1 MDDLGVPPETCLHDL
16 GNCPIFFF
24 ARSTATSDTFGATCH
39 SCGRWNCESQTS
51 IFCNICGASFQFA
64 QLSKDSRLTA
74 RDFQDLSGK
83 LHQLIGEY
91 TVKLGSS
98 GVPVE
103 KGSSSAPGHTTI
115 NRRPPSPP
123 CPRDRR
129 RRRREESSRSPE
141 RKRANSPR
149 WKPSLRPPPSP
160 AIGGGNL
167 VLKPREPTQHHPNN
181 TQRSAQHKPVVVP
194 PRIFPPPAEPPSSPK
209 PHRDQGA
216 KGTGKS
222 KDSKKA
228 KKAKKNRGVNRRTWW
243 EKIGI
248 QGQEQ
253 ARHCCKTHGKLRK
266 QAASEKPG

>member
-1 MDDLGVPPETCLHDL
+1 MFIFYQLWSCFSTKKARARFLEKSLHVLGK
-16 GNCPIFFF
+16 CPIFFF
-24 ARSTATSDTFGATCH
+24 ARSTATSDMFGATCH

-64 QLSKDSRLTA
+64 QFSKDSRLTA

-149 WKPSLRPPPSP
+149 WKPSLRLLPQP
-160 AIGGGNL
+160 
-167 VLKPREPTQHHPNN
+167 
-181 TQRSAQHKPVVVP
+181 
-194 PRIFPPPAEPPSSPK
+194 
-209 PHRDQGA
+209 
-216 KGTGKS
+216 
-222 KDSKKA
+222 
-228 KKAKKNRGVNRRTWW
+228 
-243 EKIGI
+243 
-248 QGQEQ
+248 
-253 ARHCCKTHGKLRK
+253 
-266 QAASEKPG
+266 